1 MGSLA
6 SSLLYINVTYKG
18 LTPAVFGAIL
28 YK

>member
-6 SSLLYINVTYKG
+6 SSLLYIKNPYKG